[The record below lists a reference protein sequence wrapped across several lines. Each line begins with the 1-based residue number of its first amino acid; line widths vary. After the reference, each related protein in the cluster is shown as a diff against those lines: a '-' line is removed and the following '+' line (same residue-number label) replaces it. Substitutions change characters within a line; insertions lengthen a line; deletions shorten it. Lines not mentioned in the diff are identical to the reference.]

1 MSLVFLVAFLWL
13 SMRTVLLLTQVQRH
27 TPEAQLGRAFQE
39 ELNNR
44 GLTLGAAD
52 ADRLAP

>member
-13 SMRTVLLLTQVQRH
+13 SMRTVLLLTRVQRH

>member
-13 SMRTVLLLTQVQRH
+13 SMRTVLLLAQVQRH

-44 GLTLGAAD
+44 GLTLGPAD
-52 ADRLAP
+52 ADRLTP